1 MTTVIRQ
8 LPPAL
13 VNRIAAGEVI
23 ERPASVVKELLENA
37 LDAGARRI
45 EVEIEDGGRQLIRVR
60 DDGGGIT
67 PDDLPLAFA
76 SHATSKIQSD
86 EDLFNIATMG
96 FRGEALASIGSVS
109 FARIVSRTPDAQGA
123 HEIENRGGSIS
134 VPRVTSGNPGTTI
147 EVRDLFFNVPVRRKF
162 LKTNSTETGHVAD
175 AILKIALSRPDVAF
189 RLTSN
194 GRINLDLPVS
204 PDVVRWLHAWPDDY
218 ASQKLQIDNHHDRLS
233 IRGIVGLPALA
244 QPHTKHQYVF
254 VNGRFVRDKFVG
266 HALKEA
272 FRGLI
277 EPGRNPACVLMIDM
291 PPDQVDVNVHP
302 TKIEVRFRD
311 SSRIHGFVLSSVRE
325 LLRQN
330 DIAPMLQASPTLDWR
345 EPQLPGS
352 GQGPNVSNS
361 NSDRDSLRAQLAD
374 FFRQGA
380 GGARVGSD
388 EREANRPDGVR
399 GEFDRSAGQ
408 FDRSAGQFD
417 RSVAGG
423 SYLPSL
429 PTDKPAGSHHDPSI
443 ASTDANSAA
452 LDAGIARHMDVQR
465 IDQRDEQRVDRRIDQ
480 RVDVHPMTS
489 VVPAIQLHNSYLVVE
504 SEDGLAIID
513 QHALHERILFEELL
527 TRLSRGPLESQRLLL
542 PITLPASPQQIDCIE
557 SLAIMLDR
565 LGIEIVPIG
574 PEAVAIHAFPS
585 FLDRLDPAAFVA
597 DLLDRAE
604 REDRVDHEALMHEVL
619 DMMACKAA
627 IKAGDPLTP
636 QEIKSLLEHRATV
649 SRTSNC
655 PHGRP
660 TTLKLTLRD
669 LEKQFKR
676 TGF

>member
-1 MTTVIRQ
+1 VTAVIRQ

-45 EVEIEDGGRQLIRVR
+45 EVEIEDGGKQLIRVR

-67 PDDLPLAFA
+67 PADLPLAFA
-76 SHATSKIQSD
+76 SHATSKIRSD

-109 FARIVSRTPDAQGA
+109 FARIISRTPDAEGA
-123 HEIENRGGSIS
+123 HEIENRGGAIS
-134 VPRVTSGNPGTTI
+134 HPRVTSGNPGTTI

-162 LKTNSTETGHVAD
+162 LKTSSTETGHVAD
-175 AILKIALSRPDVAF
+175 AILRIALSRPDVAF

-194 GRINLDLPVS
+194 GRITLDLPVA
-204 PDVVRWLHAWPDDY
+204 PDVTRWLHAWPDDY
-218 ASQKLQIDNHHDRLS
+218 AGQKLDLDAHHDRLS

-244 QPHTKHQYVF
+244 QPHAKHQYVF

-311 SSRIHGFVLSSVRE
+311 SSRIHGFVLASVRE

-330 DIAPMLQASPTLDWR
+330 DIAPTLQATPSLDWR
-345 EPQLPGS
+345 EPQTPGS
-352 GQGPNVSNS
+352 LNASDGIA
-361 NSDRDSLRAQLAD
+361 DRDSLRAQLAD

-380 GGARVGSD
+380 HAVRDHATAHGAQTTDRTERLADGSMQMSD
-388 EREANRPDGVR
+388 ASGFNV
-399 GEFDRSAGQ
+399 DRASSTQGY
-408 FDRSAGQFD
+408 SG
-417 RSVAGG
+417 SGG
-423 SYLPSL
+423 SFLPS
-429 PTDKPAGSHHDPSI
+429 
-443 ASTDANSAA
+443 ASSVYWSASPEGA
-452 LDAGIARHMDVQR
+452 SVGRSDGMNAA
-465 IDQRDEQRVDRRIDQ
+465 
-480 RVDVHPMTS
+480 RVDVQPIAS
-489 VVPAIQLHNSYLVVE
+489 LVPAIQLHNSYLVVE

-542 PITLPASPQQIDCIE
+542 PITLAASPQQIDCIE
-557 SLAIMLDR
+557 ALTPMLDR
-565 LGIEIVPIG
+565 LGIEVVPIG

-585 FLDRLDPAAFVA
+585 FLDRLDPASFVA

-604 REDRVDHEALMHEVL
+604 RDDRIDHEALMHEVL

-649 SRTSNC
+649 NRTSNC

-660 TTLKLTLRD
+660 TTLKLTLKD